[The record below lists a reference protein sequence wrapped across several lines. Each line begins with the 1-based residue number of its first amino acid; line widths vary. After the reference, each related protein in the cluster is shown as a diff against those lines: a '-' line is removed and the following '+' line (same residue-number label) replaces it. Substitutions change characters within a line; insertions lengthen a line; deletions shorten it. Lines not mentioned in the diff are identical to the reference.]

1 MSISHNVHSL
11 KQSFAQVTVLLN
23 SMERRSKMTY
33 HLSDEQEKYF
43 YDTLEELCK
52 QSRLLE
58 SHRYMQHGDTSVFRH
73 SVSVAYFSYYLALKM
88 NAPVDIHS
96 LVRGALLH
104 DYFLYDWHEKDA
116 SHKWHGFHHAKKACE
131 NAARDIPDLNE
142 IEKDMIKCHMFP
154 LNIVPPKYMEGWI
167 LCCADKICSG
177 AETVKGRLPEHIVLP
192 WRKQIRSEL

>member
-1 MSISHNVHSL
+1 
-11 KQSFAQVTVLLN
+11 
-23 SMERRSKMTY
+23 MTY

-43 YDTLEELCK
+43 YDTLEELCR

-104 DYFLYDWHEKDA
+104 DYFLYDWHQKDP
-116 SHKWHGFHHAKKACE
+116 SHRLHGFRHPKTALG
-131 NAARDIPDLNE
+131 NAQRDYYLNWKEKNIIAR
-142 IEKDMIKCHMFP
+142 HMFP
-154 LNIVPPKYMEGWI
+154 LIPVPPQCREAWI
-167 LCCADKICSG
+167 VCLADKWCALG
-177 AETVKGRLPEHIVLP
+177 ETMETMFHVKHF
-192 WRKQIRSEL
+192 K

>member
-1 MSISHNVHSL
+1 
-11 KQSFAQVTVLLN
+11 
-23 SMERRSKMTY
+23 MTY

-116 SHKWHGFHHAKKACE
+116 SHKWHDEIHAISMRSSSVGRTTGSPVI
-131 NAARDIPDLNE
+131 AARISRKRN
-142 IEKDMIKCHMFP
+142 
-154 LNIVPPKYMEGWI
+154 G
-167 LCCADKICSG
+167 
-177 AETVKGRLPEHIVLP
+177 LP
-192 WRKQIRSEL
+192 

>member
-1 MSISHNVHSL
+1 MKKLLAFAALFAVVALTSCKYDDDDLWNSVHGL
-11 KQSFAQVTVLLN
+11 ENRVAK
-23 SMERRSKMTY
+23 
-33 HLSDEQEKYF
+33 
-43 YDTLEELCK
+43 LEELCK